1 VVSAD
6 PDETLTGTVVA
17 HMGDDYFVWASDY
30 PHVDADYGVLEEIK
44 THIAN
49 LPDDSK
55 RKALGENALRFYGL
69 AAPA

>member
-1 VVSAD
+1 MSAD
-6 PDETLTGTVVA
+6 PDETLTGAVVS
-17 HMGDDYFVWASDY
+17 HMGDDYFVWAPDY
-30 PHVDADYGVLEEIK
+30 PHVAADYGVLEEIE

-55 RKALGENALRFYGL
+55 RKILGENALRFYGL